1 MNKDNAKLYLPLVQ
15 ALADGKVLQMKT
27 YSGIWADV
35 RQDVALTFSNPASD
49 YRIKPEPRKLY
60 GVFNRAGDLI
70 KSCVSM
76 ADATGTVNWLL
87 AGGSLGPHTIVTFV
101 EENQNV

>member
-60 GVFNRAGDLI
+60 GVFNRHGDLI
-70 KSCVSM
+70 RSCVSM
-76 ADATGTVNWLL
+76 SDATNAVNRLQPV
-87 AGGSLGPHTIVTFV
+87 GRLGPYTVVTFV